1 MQDELLLEVVD
12 GDRAF
17 QLSSLFSQYLLT
29 TTCSSPGAEA
39 AAQTLQAGTGPRL
52 PPRFQDVGTGACA
65 ARVSRDDVNLPK
77 ELLSTPQGLHYF
89 F

>member
-12 GDRAF
+12 GERAF

-29 TTCSSPGAEA
+29 TCCSSPGVEA
-39 AAQTLQAGTGPRL
+39 AAQTLQAGTGPRV

-65 ARVSRDDVNLPK
+65 AKSLK
-77 ELLSTPQGLHYF
+77 G
-89 F
+89 

>member
-12 GDRAF
+12 GERAF

-29 TTCSSPGAEA
+29 TCCSSPGVEA
-39 AAQTLQAGTGPRL
+39 AAGQTLQAGTGPRV

-65 ARVSRDDVNLPK
+65 AKSLK
-77 ELLSTPQGLHYF
+77 G
-89 F
+89 